1 MRYVTTIGEKEFL
14 VEILDERRVKVD
26 GKVYD
31 VDFNAL
37 TEQPVYSLLV
47 DGRSYE
53 AYVNPVEE
61 AWHVMMFG
69 RFYPAL
75 VEDERE
81 KRLRAATSSKVA
93 KGGDFH
99 LKAPMPGLVVDI
111 PVQDGQQ
118 VAEGDILI
126 VLESMKM
133 QIELR
138 CPQDGVIQDVHVAA
152 HDHVTQ
158 GQTLVTLA
166 QSSKT
171 KLSERKNGSNGAL
184 KKRKEHVVPTNT
196 TTTTHS

>member
-1 MRYVTTIGEKEFL
+1 
-14 VEILDERRVKVD
+14 
-26 GKVYD
+26 
-31 VDFNAL
+31 
-37 TEQPVYSLLV
+37 
-47 DGRSYE
+47 
-53 AYVNPVEE
+53 
-61 AWHVMMFG
+61 MMFG

-133 QIELR
+133 QNELKSPR
-138 CPQDGVIQDVHVAA
+138 DGKVSSIRVK
-152 HDHVTQ
+152 Q
-158 GQTLVTLA
+158 GQSVEQHQIMLGVD
-166 QSSKT
+166 
-171 KLSERKNGSNGAL
+171 
-184 KKRKEHVVPTNT
+184 
-196 TTTTHS
+196 